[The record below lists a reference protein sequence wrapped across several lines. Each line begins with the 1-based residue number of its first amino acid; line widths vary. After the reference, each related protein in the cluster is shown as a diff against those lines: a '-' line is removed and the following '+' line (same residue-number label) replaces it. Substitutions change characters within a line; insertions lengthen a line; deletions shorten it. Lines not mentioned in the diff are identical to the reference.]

1 MLSDKN
7 PGNKRTD
14 TRKVAYAVVFVAM
27 GVALAPYTSFPV
39 GIAKINPTQH
49 FVNVLGAVLL
59 GPWWAVAVAGVV
71 GVIRNVMGV
80 GTLLAF
86 PGGMI
91 GAFIAGYVY
100 KTTRNLYLGAGGEIV
115 GTGFIAPVVSAL
127 LVAPVL
133 MGKAIPLLALV
144 PSFLGSTVAG
154 AVLGVLAIR
163 LLERADMV
171 DLSPGL
177 R

>member
-1 MLSDKN
+1 MLPDGD
-7 PGNKRTD
+7 PGNKGVD
-14 TRKVAYAVVFVAM
+14 TRKAAYAVVFVAM

-49 FVNVLGAVLL
+49 FINVLGAVLL
-59 GPWWAVAVAGVV
+59 GPWWAAAVAGAV

-91 GAFIAGYVY
+91 GAFMAGYAY
-100 KTTRNLYLGAGGEIV
+100 KITRNRHLAAGGEIV
-115 GTGFIAPVVSAL
+115 GTGAIAPVVSAL

-171 DLSPGL
+171 DLSPSL